1 MDVCPFRLVVDLMMV
16 DSSISS
22 SSNRGRLCRLCWLFR
37 AWLFRAELE
46 LLDANPAPKLPDP
59 PTRLV
64 PLSIAGAEWNVED
77 DDLFGMFT
85 ALEEGGAWPELDDI
99 ACLSES
105 KQCL

>member
-1 MDVCPFRLVVDLMMV
+1 MGDETPT

-22 SSNRGRLCRLCWLFR
+22 SNSRGRLCRLCWLRR

-64 PLSIAGAEWNVED
+64 LLSTAGAEWNDDDED
-77 DDLFGMFT
+77 DLLKIFT
-85 ALEEGGAWPELDDI
+85 ALEVEGFWPGLDDI
-99 ACLSES
+99 ARSNTS
-105 KQCL
+105 